1 MSNKK
6 KYSML
11 ASTAAVA
18 FILAACGN
26 GDTDDTTNGG
36 GTEGTDTTE
45 EVDGTDEEAGDEG
58 SNGESADG
66 ETDGPAPIEF
76 DERVEN
82 EGEAIEGGTLSIGYV
97 TDSPFTGIFNQE
109 LYTGNPDAI
118 VMGYMM
124 GSLLG
129 TDENY
134 QWDDSGAATFELD
147 QDTNIV
153 TITLQDN
160 VLWHDGEQV
169 TAGDI
174 AFTHEV
180 IGHPDYTGVRYSGDL
195 ANIVGMEAYKNGEAD
210 TIEGVRVIDDLTI
223 EIEYQSVG
231 VQMLQAGG
239 GVWAYASPRHYLED
253 IPVAELESAPQVR
266 ENPIGFGPFKV
277 DNIVPGESVSYSA
290 FEDYYRGAPLIDRIE
305 LETVPTSSAVAAME
319 NAQYDLFVGMP
330 TDQYD
335 TYSDIGGYTVLGQDE
350 NAYTY
355 IGFKLGEWQAAEE
368 DDEGNIVEPAQNVPN
383 PDAKMAN
390 KSLRQ
395 AMGYAIDN
403 DAVGARFYQ
412 GLRRRANS
420 PIIPN
425 FADYY
430 NEDVE
435 GYPFDQ
441 DRANELLDEAGY
453 EDTNDG
459 GFRETPE
466 GEELVINFA
475 SMSGGDVAEPIVE
488 YYMQS
493 WAAVGLNVQL
503 LDGRLHEFNSFYDR
517 VEADDPE
524 IDIYQGAWG
533 TGSDPTPEGL
543 YGRLAPFNY
552 TRWASEENDDF
563 MEQMTSTEG
572 FDVEWR
578 AGVFNE
584 WQEYFMDEAP
594 VIPTLFR
601 KAVYPVNN
609 RVGAYDISI
618 GADPDTSGVGLH
630 TLYLTSEDRATE

>member
-6 KYSML
+6 RYSML

-18 FILAACGN
+18 FLLAACGN
-26 GDTDDTTNGG
+26 GDTEDSNESTDN
-36 GTEGTDTTE
+36 GTDTSE
-45 EVDGTDEEAGDEG
+45 EVDEEASD
-58 SNGESADG
+58 S

-76 DERVEN
+76 DQRVEN
-82 EGEAIEGGTLSIGYV
+82 EGEAIDGGTLSIGYV
-97 TDSPFTGIFNQE
+97 SDSPFTGIFNWE

-118 VMGYMM
+118 VMGYTM

-129 TDENY
+129 YDENY
-134 QWDDSGAATFELD
+134 QYDDSGAASFDLD
-147 QDTNIV
+147 QETNTV
-153 TITLQDN
+153 TMTLKDG
-160 VLWHDGEQV
+160 VMWHDGTPV

-174 AFTHEV
+174 AFTHEI

-210 TIEGVRVIDDLTI
+210 SIEGITIVDDKTI

-239 GVWAYASPRHYLED
+239 GVWAYAAPRHYLED
-253 IPVAELESAPQVR
+253 IPVAELESAPEIR
-266 ENPIGFGPFKV
+266 EKPLGFGPFKV
-277 DNIVPGESVSYSA
+277 ENIVPGESVSYSA
-290 FEDYYRGAPLIDRIE
+290 FEDYYRGAPKIDRIE

-330 TDQYD
+330 TDQFD
-335 TYSDIGGYTVLGQDE
+335 TYKDIEGYTVLGQDE

-355 IGFKLGEWQAAEE
+355 IGFKLGEWQEAEM
-368 DDEGNIVEPAQNVPN
+368 DGDEIIEPAQNVLDPN
-383 PDAKMAN
+383 AKMADKN
-390 KSLRQ
+390 LRQ
-395 AMGYAIDN
+395 AMAYAIDN

-430 NEDVE
+430 NEELE
-435 GYPFDQ
+435 GYPFDPE
-441 DRANELLDEAGY
+441 RANEILDEAGY
-453 EDTNDG
+453 EDVDG
-459 GFRETPE
+459 DGMRENPE

-475 SMSGGDVAEPIVE
+475 SMSGGEVAEPIVE

-493 WAAVGLNVQL
+493 WGRVGLNVKL
-503 LDGRLHEFNSFYDR
+503 LEGRLHEFNSFYDR
-517 VEADDPE
+517 VEADDPQ

-533 TGSDPTPEGL
+533 TGTDPTPEGL
-543 YGRLAPFNY
+543 YGRFAPFNY
-552 TRWASEENDDF
+552 TRWATEENDEF

-578 AGVFNE
+578 AEVFNE
-584 WQEYFMDEAP
+584 WQAYFMEELP

-601 KAVYPVNN
+601 KAVFPVNN

-618 GADPDTSGVGLH
+618 GADPDTAGVGLH
-630 TLYLTSEDRATE
+630 TLYLIDEERAGE

>member
-6 KYSML
+6 RYSML

-26 GDTDDTTNGG
+26 GDTDTTDEGAGTDT
-36 GTEGTDTTE
+36 TDTTE
-45 EVDGTDEEAGDEG
+45 EVDTETDTDDT
-58 SNGESADG
+58 SNGEEA
-66 ETDGPAPIEF
+66 DGPAPVEF

-82 EGEAIEGGTLSIGYV
+82 EGEAIDGGTLSIGYV
-97 TDSPFTGIFNQE
+97 TDSPFTGIFSWE

-118 VMGYMM
+118 VMGYTM
-124 GSLLG
+124 GTLLG

-134 QWDDSGAATFELD
+134 QYDDSGAASFDLD
-147 QDTNIV
+147 QDTNVV
-153 TITLQDN
+153 TMTLKDD
-160 VLWHDGEQV
+160 VLWHDGEPV
-169 TAGDI
+169 TSGDI
-174 AFTHEV
+174 AFALEV

-195 ANIVGMEAYKNGEAD
+195 ANIVGMEAYKNGESD
-210 TIEGVRVIDDLTI
+210 SISGITLVDDQTI

-239 GVWAYASPRHYLED
+239 GVWGYAAPRHYLED
-253 IPVAELESAPQVR
+253 IPVAELESAPEIR
-266 ENPIGFGPFKV
+266 ENPIGFGPFMV
-277 DNIVPGESVSYSA
+277 DNIVPGESVSYAA
-290 FEDYYRGAPLIDRIE
+290 FEDYYRGAPKLDRIE

-335 TYSDIGGYTVLGQDE
+335 TYSDLPGYTVLGQDE

-355 IGFKLGEWQAAEE
+355 IGFKLGEWVPAEE
-368 DDEGNIVEPAQNVPN
+368 DADGNIVEPAQNVPN
-383 PDAKMAN
+383 PDAKMADKN
-390 KSLRQ
+390 LRQ

-435 GYPFDQ
+435 GYPYDPE
-441 DRANELLDEAGY
+441 RANELLDEAGY
-453 EDTNDG
+453 EDTDG
-459 GFRETPE
+459 DGMRETPD

-475 SMSGGDVAEPIVE
+475 SMSGGETAEPIVE

-493 WAAVGLNVQL
+493 WEAVGLDVQL
-503 LDGRLHEFNSFYDR
+503 LEGRLHEFNSFYDR

-563 MEQMTSTEG
+563 MEQMTSEEG

-601 KAVYPVNN
+601 KAVFPVNN
-609 RVGAYDISI
+609 RVGAYDISV
-618 GADPDTSGVGLH
+618 GADPDTDGVGLH
-630 TLYLTSEDRATE
+630 TLYLTSEERATE